1 MYSTNS
7 LNSVFRDYPVWYS
20 ANRFMEQSLPNNAH
34 LNKQI
39 NKGNHEDIK
48 CQGEHS

>member
-1 MYSTNS
+1 MK
-7 LNSVFRDYPVWYS
+7 LNSVFRDYLVWYL
-20 ANRFMEQSLPNNAH
+20 ANIFLEQSLRNNAY

-48 CQGEHS
+48 SQGEHS